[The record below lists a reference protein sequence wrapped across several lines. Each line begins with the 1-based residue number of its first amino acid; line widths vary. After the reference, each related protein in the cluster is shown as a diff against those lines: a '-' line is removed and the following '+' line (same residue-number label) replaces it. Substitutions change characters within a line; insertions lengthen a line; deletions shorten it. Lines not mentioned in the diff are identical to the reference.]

1 MLQAVEHGGLY
12 FSLFYLIAFIVGILI
27 LMYEGYR
34 KKYPLLPWILLI
46 SSSLVFLIIGTKI
59 FTYSGED
66 WKFFI
71 ENLQLP
77 ATSGKTILGGIL
89 AGIGF
94 VIARWWLKFKLPV
107 LDSVAIS
114 FPLCLAIQRVGCLIT
129 GCCFGIPAN
138 LPWAIKYSVNSIPYQ
153 IHLDRGWI
161 NPLSDASLAIHPAQL
176 YEIIYCLAIVI
187 IIIRY
192 RRLWKAPGNLLF
204 STVVLYGCFRF
215 ISEFFRDSAEYG
227 IAGDMLWGLKY
238 VQWGILIFILALS
251 SIIFYRENT
260 FNQKQNIPGSY
271 SNNLYRNL
279 ILITCLTSITW
290 LGKNWFTH
298 LEMAVLL
305 IIIIPGI
312 AGVCWQI
319 YKALTVPSLRWI
331 PAVLVTVCLLFMG
344 QTLPNDTTKRKIYYT
359 IKMGGSLGDYFNE
372 VRYNPRLSLGED
384 CMSDEPIDPHMIY
397 DKQVFEHKYRTAG
410 IGVSRSEVLKKYN
423 MSYGVNIWGG
433 QHNENKLGEL
443 PVNKS
448 LIFGIN
454 PNFRIDW
461 RWVGIGSGV
470 QLGNLSYS
478 LYDNALISDS
488 VITSASKR
496 LHIYPEYLVRF
507 GPYDIIDAEINLG
520 YQFPSPFPGL
530 LGQLSI
536 GSGFGLHNGTSL
548 RFGVAY
554 PTYNPFISG
563 RAVIKDKFVL
573 QLLFLLGTHDSP
585 TSRPDKLNQR
595 QFAFGL
601 NYRFGFTEKPILKK
615 ND

>member
-27 LMYEGYR
+27 LMYEGHR
-34 KKYPLLPWILLI
+34 KKYPLLPWILII
-46 SSSLVFLIIGTKI
+46 SSSLVFLIIGTKL

-66 WKFFI
+66 WKYFI

-77 ATSGKTILGGIL
+77 TTSSKTILGGIL

-107 LDSVAIS
+107 LDSFCMS
-114 FPLCLAIQRVGCLIT
+114 FPLCLAIQRVGCLT
-129 GCCFGIPAN
+129 AGCCFGIPAN

-161 NPLSDASLAIHPAQL
+161 NPLSDTSLAIHPAQL
-176 YEIIYCLAIVI
+176 YQIIYCIAIAI
-187 IIIRY
+187 IIIKY

-215 ISEFFRDSAEYG
+215 VSEFFRDSAEYG

-260 FNQKQNIPGSY
+260 FNQKQSISGSY

-279 ILITCLTSITW
+279 ILITCLTSIAW

-305 IIIIPGI
+305 IIIVPGI
-312 AGVCWQI
+312 AGVSWQI
-319 YKALTVPSLRWI
+319 YKALTVKSLRCI
-331 PAVLVTVCLLFMG
+331 PAVLFTVCLLFMG
-344 QTLPNDTTKRKIYYT
+344 QTLPNDTTTRKIYYT
-359 IKMGGSLGDYFNE
+359 IKMGGSLGDYYNQ
-372 VRYNPRLSLGED
+372 VRYNPHDLIDED
-384 CMSDEPIDPHMIY
+384 CISTDPQIIVYDE
-397 DKQVFEHKYRTAG
+397 QVFNQKFKTGG
-410 IGVSRSEVLKKYN
+410 IGVSRSEVFEKYN
-423 MSYGVNIWGG
+423 MSYGVNILGG
-433 QHNENKLGEL
+433 QHKENKLDEL
-443 PVNKS
+443 PVNES

-461 RWVGIGSGV
+461 RWFGMGTGVHIGK
-470 QLGNLSYS
+470 LDYS
-478 LYDNALISDS
+478 LPDYSKISKS
-488 VITSASKR
+488 VITSGTKHSFI
-496 LHIYPEYLVRF
+496 LPELFVRF
-507 GPYDIIDAEINLG
+507 GPYDIIDAEIKYG
-520 YQFPSPFPGL
+520 FQFPSPYPGL
-530 LGQLSI
+530 LGQLSL

-548 RFGVAY
+548 RFGVEF
-554 PTYNPFISG
+554 PTLNPVISG
-563 RAVIKDKFVL
+563 QAVIKDKFVF
-573 QLLFLLGTHDSP
+573 QLLFLLGTHEPP
-585 TSRPDKLNQR
+585 TGSPDKLNQR

-601 NYRFGFTEKPILKK
+601 NYRFGFTEKPILK
-615 ND
+615 